1 MKKSVIIL
9 LHLGYWFLYFLLL
22 FFISA
27 ILTNSVGGFFF
38 TSWKGV
44 VFFSVFAIIPGLI
57 TFYSFYGPLFTR
69 FLSRKRFLVFFTSGI
84 GVTIGSGLLG
94 YAMLYQV
101 WDSIVPRAE
110 RERPVLVRVTGLTL
124 TVNEPEATY
133 QWFTKDSAISG
144 ANSRSYEATQSGK
157 YAVLVT
163 KNGRTDTSA
172 LRDYRIASAA
182 STSSVPS
189 NPYAYKTPAI
199 DQGGWGETIGLNILM
214 MINALLNGILGL
226 VMRGFITSYGDIDLK
241 DELTKKNYDMELALV
256 KSQLNPHFLFNT
268 INNIDVLIS
277 RDAQQASAYLN
288 KLSDIMRFMLYETK
302 SEEVLLETELLYIG
316 KYIDLQKIRSANPRY
331 VSYEVLGD
339 PAGLVVAPMLFL
351 PFIENAFKHAE
362 NKKIENAIRIRFDI
376 SQQRILF
383 ACENHYNPLQGSN
396 LDHGGL
402 GNGLIVRRLELLYP
416 QRHRLQIGNAGN
428 LYTVELSIDTHA
440 ADMHHR

>member
-1 MKKSVIIL
+1 MKKSVILL
-9 LHLGYWFLYFLLL
+9 LHLGYWFLYLMLL

-38 TSWKGV
+38 ASWKAV

-57 TFYSFYGPLFTR
+57 TFYAFYGPLFTR
-69 FLSRKRFLVFFTSGI
+69 FLSRKRFRAFFTSGI
-84 GVTIGSGLLG
+84 AVTLGSGLLG

-101 WDSIVPRAE
+101 WDSIVPQAE

-124 TVNEPEATY
+124 TVNEPQASY
-133 QWFTKDSAISG
+133 QWFTNDSVIKG
-144 ANSRSYEATQSGK
+144 ANSRSYEVARPGK

-182 STSSVPS
+182 NTSPVPS

-199 DQGGWGETIGLNILM
+199 DQGGWGETIGLNVIM
-214 MINALLNGILGL
+214 AINALLNGILGL

-241 DELTKKNYDMELALV
+241 DELAKKNYDMELALV

-316 KYIDLQKIRSANPRY
+316 KYIDLQKIRTANPRY
-331 VSYEVLGD
+331 VSYTVEGD
-339 PAGLVVAPMLFL
+339 PAGLVVAPMIFL

-362 NKKIENAIRIRFDI
+362 NKKIENAIGIRFEI
-376 SQQRILF
+376 RGYTIRF
-383 ACENHYNPLQGSN
+383 ACRNHYNPAQGSN

-402 GNGLIVRRLELLYP
+402 GNGLIERRLELLYP
-416 QRHRLQIGNAGN
+416 KRHRLQIEKTND
-428 LYTVELSIDTHA
+428 LYTVELSIETHA